1 MFLAHN
7 NLIGIE
13 KCFQREVYIID
24 GLMKLY
30 KNAKYVSEHIY
41 IQKINH

>member
-7 NLIGIE
+7 KLIGIE
-13 KCFQREVYIID
+13 KCFQREIYIID

-30 KNAKYVSEHIY
+30 KYATEIARC
-41 IQKINH
+41 IGC

>member
-7 NLIGIE
+7 KLIGIE

-24 GLMKLY
+24 RSMKLY
-30 KNAKYVSEHIY
+30 ENAKM
-41 IQKINH
+41 

>member
-7 NLIGIE
+7 KLIGIE
-13 KCFQREVYIID
+13 KCIQREVHIID

-30 KNAKYVSEHIY
+30 KNA
-41 IQKINH
+41 NM